1 MITID
6 RRFPLQVGVTF
17 CVVAAVAAYP
27 LLTWGSPAITLAV
40 LMGGVLGTCN
50 VLVGFLA
57 IEYGFEK
64 SYTTFLKVVVGGMGL
79 RMAFMLGML
88 VVLIMACHL
97 HAVALTVSMVAFTM
111 IYLVLEILYLQA
123 KMDVR
128 NQG

>member
-1 MITID
+1 M
-6 RRFPLQVGVTF
+6 TF
-17 CVVAAVAAYP
+17 CLLVAIAAYP
-27 LLTWGSPAITLAV
+27 LSAWGSADIALAALV
-40 LMGGVLGTCN
+40 GGVLSTCN

-88 VVLIMACHL
+88 LLLILVCRL
-97 HAVALTVSMVAFTM
+97 HAVALTVSMVASTVL
-111 IYLVLEILYLQA
+111 YLVLEIVYLQA
-123 KMDVR
+123 KMDVK